1 MQQQLGSRMEQK
13 STAPVPPQDVDIVVG
28 DSASKIDAS
37 KAQRAVTLEPEET
50 VRSTTVERRTHFAL
64 EGHRHAFSHGQLMR
78 KDNFPVLAEKKLY
91 VVSDA
96 STLDLDRPWKGRN
109 RGVVLQL
116 VGRHCR
122 AYNEVAY
129 RDEQHQER
137 STHFERLASPSTLEF
152 SW

>member
-1 MQQQLGSRMEQK
+1 
-13 STAPVPPQDVDIVVG
+13 
-28 DSASKIDAS
+28 
-37 KAQRAVTLEPEET
+37 
-50 VRSTTVERRTHFAL
+50 
-64 EGHRHAFSHGQLMR
+64 MR

-96 STLDLDRPWKGRN
+96 STLDLDRPCAFDNRFFELWKGRN

-152 SW
+152 SWRLGKGEFAARSLPAACGAARVSANILASPSSLEFSW